1 MPKNQPGL
9 SIFLSEKSSEYI
21 RSCQKVC
28 QKRQQSHNKSYGSM
42 LFEYG
47 CRGGD
52 HSTFLFFETYSQV
65 VQHSEH
71 GQFLADPPWSTY
83 FTQVLIFQF
92 VFFLMFFFGRRV
104 SDMYYIYM
112 YVLYVMY
119 TISSIGFSEE
129 GSIPVVQR
137 ILSCI
142 IKYHQY
148 II

>member
-92 VFFLMFFFGRRV
+92 VFFFYVFFWPEG
-104 SDMYYIYM
+104 IW
-112 YVLYVMY
+112 YVLYIYVR
-119 TISSIGFSEE
+119 TICH
-129 GSIPVVQR
+129 V
-137 ILSCI
+137 
-142 IKYHQY
+142 YHQFHWFFRRGFHPSCAKNLILY
-148 II
+148 Q

>member
-71 GQFLADPPWSTY
+71 GQFLADPPCSTY

-92 VFFLMFFFGRRV
+92 VFFFLCFFLAGG
-104 SDMYYIYM
+104 YLICTLYIY
-112 YVLYVMY
+112 VR
-119 TISSIGFSEE
+119 TICH
-129 GSIPVVQR
+129 V
-137 ILSCI
+137 
-142 IKYHQY
+142 YHQFHWFFRRGFHPSCAKNLILY
-148 II
+148 H